1 VAGEP
6 LVRDAS
12 FDIGR
17 GEAVA
22 LVPFIHED
30 PSPLLDVL
38 AGLFSPESGEIS
50 WNGISSR
57 DIEQSSPGAR
67 YRLEREVRLEVGYVT
82 PAASLFHNQTLFDN
96 IALPLRYHLDL
107 DEDEVCSRVEDA
119 IRGLRLEGQALRRP
133 SEVPRSIRRRAEL
146 ARALVLDPAL
156 LVVDSPYL
164 DGDRTAAQAL
174 GSYLEERLGSGGLA
188 LVAVVEDP
196 ARIRGLFTRALLVD
210 GGELKECRGA
220 AGCSLSEAV
229 ERRMQR
235 GTENDNAKENT

>member
-1 VAGEP
+1 MAGEP
-6 LVRDAS
+6 LVRNAS

-22 LVPFIHED
+22 LIPGIHED

-38 AGLFSPESGEIS
+38 AGLLSPESGEIS
-50 WNGISSR
+50 WNGISSKE
-57 DIEQSSPGAR
+57 IERSSAGAR
-67 YRLEREVRLEVGYVT
+67 YRLEREVRLEVGYAT
-82 PAASLFHNQTLFDN
+82 PAASLFNNQTLFDN
-96 IALPLRYHLDL
+96 IALPLRYHLHL

-156 LVVDSPYL
+156 LVVDSPYF
-164 DGDRTAAQAL
+164 DGDRPAAQAL
-174 GSYLEERLGSGGLA
+174 GSFLEARLGSRSLA
-188 LVAVVEDP
+188 LIAAVEDP

-210 GGELKECRGA
+210 GGSLKECRGDA
-220 AGCSLSEAV
+220 ACSLSDAV

-235 GTENDNAKENT
+235 GTEIDNAKEDT